1 MTMDSL
7 VYMTGGL
14 SLVMGRIIPDGRRTL
29 YGLLY
34 ANWFIERT
42 QFTGPLHSNAAA
54 KL

>member
-1 MTMDSL
+1 M
-7 VYMTGGL
+7 YMTGGL
-14 SLVMGRIIPDGRRTL
+14 SLVMGRIIPDGRRT
-29 YGLLY
+29 LY